1 MIDNRIFKFR
11 GQDRDKKWHFG
22 DLHHYW
28 DGSVGI
34 REIENKYGFVVQ
46 PDTVG
51 QFTGLTDVDGNEIFE
66 DDIIQNEVNPFEIY
80 QVAMVNGCCSAMN
93 HIDCGVLHWFLE
105 NAPYKIIGNFH
116 DNPNLLNEGVHY
128 D

>member
-1 MIDNRIFKFR
+1 MRKIKFR
-11 GQDRDKKWHFG
+11 GKDKAGVWIFGAYCQDEQCMFTLVNDTYVFIK
-22 DLHHYW
+22 
-28 DGSVGI
+28 VI
-34 REIENKYGFVVQ
+34 

-66 DDIIQNEVNPFEIY
+66 DDFIQNEVNPFEIY
-80 QVAMVNGCCSAMN
+80 QVAMVDGCWSAMN

-116 DNPNLLNEGVHY
+116 DNPNLLKEGFHY

>member
-1 MIDNRIFKFR
+1 MREIKFR
-11 GQDRDKKWHFG
+11 GKDKAGDWIFG
-22 DLHHYW
+22 GVTTDKY
-28 DGSVGI
+28 VI
-34 REIENKYGFVVQ
+34 IEEYTTRFV
-46 PDTVG
+46 PAKRNTVG
-51 QFTGLTDVDGNEIFE
+51 QFTGFTDADDNEIFE

-80 QVAMVNGCCSAMN
+80 KVAMVDGCWSAMN

-116 DNPNLLNEGVHY
+116 DNPNLLKEGFHY

>member
-1 MIDNRIFKFR
+1 

-51 QFTGLTDVDGNEIFE
+51 QFTGLYDIDGKEIFE
-66 DDIIQNEVNPFEIY
+66 GDIVNDTGELHEIY
-80 QVAMVNGCCSAMN
+80 YNSDFAMFLLDNNDGVDT
-93 HIDCGVLHWFLE
+93 DCKVV
-105 NAPYKIIGNFH
+105 GNIH
-116 DNPNLLNEGVHY
+116 DNYDLLKEGKI
-128 D
+128 DD